1 MLYTYCERLR
11 IVREMRGLTQKEV
24 AEAIGTTQQSYSK
37 YELGEVDMSVD
48 RFKRICQFLKVD
60 PDFILTCFEECI

>member
-24 AEAIGTTQQSYSK
+24 AEAIGTTQQLYSK
-37 YELGEVDMSVD
+37 YELGEVDMSID

-60 PDFILTCFEECI
+60 PDFILNCFEEYI